1 MTAAAA
7 AAVGGRLKLYGST
20 ANQWEIH
27 PQYKLAPLARGR
39 STEESS
45 SFHNGSRE
53 ASPWAFSSMGKQEQG
68 QEVTSSPIHLYFLHS
83 HFTILFWSFPNHT
96 YIRVN

>member
-1 MTAAAA
+1 MTAA

-27 PQYKLAPLARGR
+27 PQYKLAPPARSR

-45 SFHNGSRE
+45 SLHNGSRE
-53 ASPWAFSSMGKQEQG
+53 ASPWAFSSLGKQAKG
-68 QEVTSSPIHLYFLHS
+68 QEETPSPIHL
-83 HFTILFWSFPNHT
+83 
-96 YIRVN
+96 